1 MTFTDRRRRYRR
13 LLQGSDC
20 HYPASVF
27 DPVSVRLA
35 EAAGFDVA
43 MLAGSTASAA
53 VLGAPDLVVL
63 TLTELAEQ
71 VRRIVRAGEAP
82 LMVDADH
89 GYGNA
94 LSVMRTVEELES
106 AGASALTI
114 EDTRLPR
121 GFRQEGAKF
130 ISVEEF
136 TGKLKAAAA
145 ARSDREFVILG
156 RSGVLPAQGTEGV
169 AVRVEACEAAG
180 ADGIFLTGVES
191 RDQVESI
198 GAMTRLPLVLGA
210 IPPDL
215 QDREFLAANG
225 VRVALQ
231 GHAPFQVAVR
241 ALHESYAHL
250 RQGRPPADLRE
261 RAASPELMD
270 LALGRARYD
279 SWTDEFLK

>member
-1 MTFTDRRRRYRR
+1 MTFTHRRRQYRR
-13 LLQGSDC
+13 LLQGAVC

-35 EAAGFDVA
+35 EAAGFEVV

-63 TLTELAEQ
+63 TLTEFAEQ
-71 VRRIVRAGEAP
+71 VRRIVRAGQAP

-121 GFRQEGAKF
+121 GFRQEGAEF
-130 ISVEEF
+130 IAVEEF
-136 TGKLKAAAA
+136 TGKLKAASA
-145 ARSDREFVILG
+145 ARSDPDLVILG
-156 RSGVLPAQGTEGV
+156 RSGVLPSQGTEGV
-169 AVRVEACEAAG
+169 AVRVRACEAAG
-180 ADGIFLTGVES
+180 VDGIFLTGLES
-191 RDQVESI
+191 REQVEGI
-198 GAMTRLPLVLGA
+198 GAMTRLPLVLGS

-250 RQGRPPADLRE
+250 RQGRPPADLRD

-270 LALGRARYD
+270 LALGRGRYD